1 MFKNVKI
8 PLKLTLLFLIF
19 GVVPTVSLGW
29 IAYKE
34 TYKLEEIVPSDLERV
49 ALDVADMVDRNLF
62 ERYGD
67 VQAFAINYVVHLRED
82 WYVSGS
88 DKNRIATAMNQYV
101 DTYDIYYLTIL
112 VDLQGRVVAVN
123 DRDADGQ
130 PIDTAFLYEKNFA
143 NSEWFKAVSNGRF
156 TTRTPHTAPGNDIS
170 DGTFIEHLH
179 IDQNVKQAYPG
190 DNGMAIAFSAP
201 VYEDGKV
208 IGYWSNR
215 TKFSLVEDI
224 FRVTYQDL
232 KEKGFAGAELTL
244 LDESGRVIIDY
255 DPTRTG
261 SEDIQHDYGVLMK
274 LNLANNGVT
283 AAQEAV
289 AGRTGHLWE
298 SHARKQIM
306 QAAGYTHLQGALGY
320 PGMNWSILVRTP
332 RDQAI
337 AEILSTRQQLFVTGG
352 VFIAA
357 TIFLGLLIGRVATRP
372 LASMLDSVK
381 RFAGGD
387 TSARVELRSGDEI
400 GQLGSAFND
409 MVEEVGRAQEEVKTS
424 LQEAAVKANVV
435 ENASTNIIVA
445 DTDFNITYINP
456 QSLKTFKEIA
466 DVLPCKPEEI
476 VGKNIDF
483 FHKNP
488 AHQRKILSD
497 PNNLPFRTNIEIGHH
512 TLDLFASAVYD
523 DNEHF
528 MGPMVTWE
536 LITEKLKLEQE
547 AAVKANVVENTPA
560 NIIVADADFNIT
572 YINPQSL
579 KAFKEIADVLPCKP
593 EEVLGKNID
602 FFHKDPAHQR
612 KILADPSNLPF
623 QANIELGHH
632 TLDLLAS
639 AVFDAN
645 GGFMGPMVTWE
656 VITEKIRIERA
667 LIQAAEN
674 VAATAEELSR
684 TSAQMATGSEN
695 QQVTVQGVAAA
706 VEEMTQSAR
715 GVSDNMDELAR
726 LMTENAAALNELSS
740 SVASVT
746 QNADQMSQTVIANSS
761 AIEELAAS
769 VQTQADGAQQAND
782 TAKEAS
788 KAAEE
793 GSQVVRQAIA
803 SMERIAERV
812 RSSSATIG
820 ELGKSSEQISTIV
833 AVINDIA
840 DQTNLLALNAAIE
853 VARAGEQ
860 GKGFMVVADEV
871 RKLAERT
878 SQATREIDDMIRK
891 IQTDTQEVVV
901 SMEAGMTEVEQGTEL
916 AGKSGEAL
924 AQIGDGIG
932 RVNTLMGQL
941 TEASREQATTSDEIV
956 RSTAEMNEL
965 VQQVTGA
972 MNEQSQAVEM
982 VSQSTEEVQSRV
994 DQVANAMREQT
1005 ETAMQIAQSME
1016 EVNGVAGETLQSA
1029 REMDKATSE
1038 LARQAE
1044 GLNELA
1050 TNDGNNSQAANPTNG
1065 SATKTKAKV

>member
-19 GVVPTVSLGW
+19 GVVPTITMGW
-29 IAYKE
+29 FAYEE
-34 TYKLEEIVPSDLERV
+34 TLILEEGVPTRLERV
-49 ALDVADMVDRNLF
+49 ALDVADMIDRNLF

-67 VQAFAINYVVHLRED
+67 VQAFALNHAVRNRDAWYQAGEINSPIVEV
-82 WYVSGS
+82 
-88 DKNRIATAMNQYV
+88 MNQYV
-101 DTYDIYYLTIL
+101 DTYDIYYLTIM

-130 PIDTAFLYEKNFA
+130 SIDTRFLYERNFA
-143 NSEWFKAVSNGRF
+143 DSEWFKAVSKGRF
-156 TTRTPHTAPGNDIS
+156 TTRQPHTAPGNDVS

-179 IDQNVKQAYPG
+179 IDQDVKRAYPG
-190 DNGMAIAFSAP
+190 AEGMAIAFSAP
-201 VYEDGKV
+201 VYEKGQI

-215 TKFSLVEDI
+215 TKFALVEEI
-224 FRVTYQDL
+224 FRTTYTDL
-232 KEKGFAGAELTL
+232 KNGGRPGAELTL
-244 LDESGRVIIDY
+244 LDKDGRVLIDY
-255 DPTRTG
+255 DPSRSG
-261 SEDIQHDYGVLMK
+261 SEEIDHDFDVLMK
-274 LNLANNGVT
+274 LNLARGGVS
-283 AAQEAV
+283 AAQEAI
-289 AGRTGHLWE
+289 AGRTGHGWDMH
-298 SHARKQIM
+298 SRKQIE
-306 QAAGYTHLQGALGY
+306 QAVGYTHLQGALGF
-320 PGMNWSILVRTP
+320 PGMNWAVLVRAP
-332 RDQAI
+332 RSQAT
-337 AEILSTRQQLFVTGG
+337 AEMIKTRQNLLVIGGAFVVIIIG
-352 VFIAA
+352 
-357 TIFLGLLIGRVATRP
+357 LGLLIGRVATRP
-372 LASMLDSVK
+372 LAGMLDSVK
-381 RFAGGD
+381 RFASGD

-409 MVEEVGRAQEEVKTS
+409 MVEEVGRSQEEVKTS

-435 ENASTNIIVA
+435 EN
-445 DTDFNITYINP
+445 
-456 QSLKTFKEIA
+456 
-466 DVLPCKPEEI
+466 
-476 VGKNIDF
+476 
-483 FHKNP
+483 
-488 AHQRKILSD
+488 
-497 PNNLPFRTNIEIGHH
+497 
-512 TLDLFASAVYD
+512 
-523 DNEHF
+523 
-528 MGPMVTWE
+528 
-536 LITEKLKLEQE
+536 
-547 AAVKANVVENTPA
+547 TPT

-579 KAFKEIADVLPCKP
+579 KTFKEIADVLPCKP

-632 TLDLLAS
+632 TLSLLAS

-645 GGFMGPMVTWE
+645 GDFMGPMVTWE

-788 KAAEE
+788 KAADE

-853 VARAGEQ
+853 AARAGEQ

-1016 EVNGVAGETLQSA
+1016 EVNGVASETLQSA
-1029 REMDKATSE
+1029 REMDKATNE

-1050 TNDGNNSQAANPTNG
+1050 TNDGDDSQAANPTNG
-1065 SATKTKAKV
+1065 SATKAKAKV

>member
-1 MFKNVKI
+1 
-8 PLKLTLLFLIF
+8 
-19 GVVPTVSLGW
+19 
-29 IAYKE
+29 
-34 TYKLEEIVPSDLERV
+34 
-49 ALDVADMVDRNLF
+49 
-62 ERYGD
+62 
-67 VQAFAINYVVHLRED
+67 
-82 WYVSGS
+82 
-88 DKNRIATAMNQYV
+88 
-101 DTYDIYYLTIL
+101 
-112 VDLQGRVVAVN
+112 
-123 DRDADGQ
+123 
-130 PIDTAFLYEKNFA
+130 
-143 NSEWFKAVSNGRF
+143 
-156 TTRTPHTAPGNDIS
+156 
-170 DGTFIEHLH
+170 
-179 IDQNVKQAYPG
+179 
-190 DNGMAIAFSAP
+190 
-201 VYEDGKV
+201 
-208 IGYWSNR
+208 
-215 TKFSLVEDI
+215 
-224 FRVTYQDL
+224 
-232 KEKGFAGAELTL
+232 
-244 LDESGRVIIDY
+244 
-255 DPTRTG
+255 
-261 SEDIQHDYGVLMK
+261 
-274 LNLANNGVT
+274 
-283 AAQEAV
+283 
-289 AGRTGHLWE
+289 
-298 SHARKQIM
+298 
-306 QAAGYTHLQGALGY
+306 
-320 PGMNWSILVRTP
+320 
-332 RDQAI
+332 
-337 AEILSTRQQLFVTGG
+337 
-352 VFIAA
+352 
-357 TIFLGLLIGRVATRP
+357 
-372 LASMLDSVK
+372 
-381 RFAGGD
+381 
-387 TSARVELRSGDEI
+387 
-400 GQLGSAFND
+400 
-409 MVEEVGRAQEEVKTS
+409 MVEEVGRSQEEVKTS

-435 ENASTNIIVA
+435 ENTPTNIIVA
-445 DTDFNITYINP
+445 DADFNITYINP

-466 DVLPCKPEEI
+466 DVLPCKPDEI

-497 PNNLPFRTNIEIGHH
+497 PKNLPFQTNIALGHH
-512 TLDLFASAVYD
+512 TLDLYASAVYD

-536 LITEKLKLEQE
+536 VITEKLKLEQE
-547 AAVKANVVENTPA
+547 AAVKANVVENTPS

-579 KAFKEIADVLPCKP
+579 KTFKEIADVLPCKP

-632 TLDLLAS
+632 TLSLLAS

-645 GGFMGPMVTWE
+645 GDFMGPMVTWE

-788 KAAEE
+788 KAADE

-853 VARAGEQ
+853 AARAGEQ

-1016 EVNGVAGETLQSA
+1016 EVNGVASETLQSA
-1029 REMDKATSE
+1029 REMDKATNE

-1050 TNDGNNSQAANPTNG
+1050 TNDGDDSQAANPTNG
-1065 SATKTKAKV
+1065 SATKAKAKV